1 MNEKNKSE
9 DMILES
15 GTHKKRDLNT
25 SPFFREMH
33 RSVSDGGRKIMAP
46 LAAKVNAPFSNKTK
60 ATNRQK
66 PRKRK

>member
-25 SPFFREMH
+25 SPFLREMH
-33 RSVSDGGRKIMAP
+33 RSVSYGGRTMAP
-46 LAAKVNAPFSNKTK
+46 LATKLNAPFSNKTK

-66 PRKRK
+66 PRKKK